1 MHLQFMPPLLAYA
14 FGYRALREKP
24 LPEMEIRRCLGD
36 RGGAWL
42 ITAVAGST
50 AR

>member
-1 MHLQFMPPLLAYA
+1 MHLQFMPPLLACA
-14 FGYRALREKP
+14 FGYRALREEQ
-24 LPEMEIRRCLGD
+24 LPEIEIRRCLGD
-36 RGGAWL
+36 RGAGL